1 MSGKLLKFHGECIAN
16 SDEYYSVSINTIQDQ
31 KAFAMALYAK
41 SDTDYYLLW
50 KFNVIDTDAIPI
62 AAKLHFDPDT
72 SNCATQAYSTQLK
85 ITYKV
90 IDNVC
95 LFDGNC

>member
-16 SDEYYSVSINTIQDQ
+16 SDEYYSVSINTILDQ

-50 KFNVIDTDAIPI
+50 KFNDPAAIPI

-72 SNCATQAYSTQLK
+72 SNCAT
-85 ITYKV
+85 
-90 IDNVC
+90 
-95 LFDGNC
+95 